1 MDIFQETNIGFSG
14 KRFRIYVGSTAD
26 RKKKKVYPNAPCLCG
41 SGKNIKNIKNS
52 VEENNKGDQG
62 EMTEEDIKNY

>member
-1 MDIFQETNIGFSG
+1 MDIFQETNIGFLG

-41 SGKNIKNIKNS
+41 SGKSIKNS

>member
-41 SGKNIKNIKNS
+41 SGKNIKNS